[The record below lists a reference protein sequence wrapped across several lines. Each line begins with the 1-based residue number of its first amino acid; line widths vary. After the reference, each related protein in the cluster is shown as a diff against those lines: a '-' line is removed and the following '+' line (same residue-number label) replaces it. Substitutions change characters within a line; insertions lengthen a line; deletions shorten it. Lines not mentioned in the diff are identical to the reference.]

1 MKRKIFPYAA
11 VLFLTASLLSGCT
24 GSQSLKTEQK
34 AADPMVYETDS
45 AEAVAEGSAQGFTE
59 EASTEQAMEDSAEA
73 KQDAGSS
80 KKISGEDRTARKLI
94 KTVSLWL
101 ETTVFDKLKKQ
112 VEETVASYGGYI
124 ENSDYSAPQNSGQL
138 RSYSLTAR
146 IPADKLDA
154 FVEETGWEGTVTN
167 KSENVEDVTLDY
179 VDKTAYKESL
189 EKEYEKVM
197 ELLEQAK
204 DLDQILLLESKLSD
218 LRYEINS
225 YESQLRIYDNQI
237 DYASIHIYISEVEYE
252 NGSAETVG
260 GRISSGFRGS
270 LYTVKNFFVNLFV
283 EVISDLPILLLWA
296 CTVAVLIVV
305 IRKLRKKFVKKA
317 KKGQQEE
324 DRGNSD

>member
-11 VLFLTASLLSGCT
+11 ALFLTASLLSGCT
-24 GSQSLKTEQK
+24 GSQSLKTEEKVANQ
-34 AADPMVYETDS
+34 MVYEADS

-73 KQDAGSS
+73 KQDGGSQ
-80 KKISGEDRTARKLI
+80 KKISGEDKTARKLI

-112 VEETVASYGGYI
+112 VEDTVASYGGYI
-124 ENSDYSAPQNSGQL
+124 ENSDYSAPQNGGQL

-270 LYTVKNFFVNLFV
+270 LYAVKNFFVNLFV

-296 CTVAVLIVV
+296 CAVAVLIVV
-305 IRKLRKKFVKKA
+305 IRKLRKKFVKKE